1 MRIDAL
7 LQSVDLADSA
17 QALPGELSGGEVQRI
32 SFARA
37 VAQRPQ
43 ILLADEPTAS
53 LDSQTAHD
61 LLRLMLDVVREER
74 ATLIVTTH
82 DPVVIEL
89 ADRTMHMRDGKMVD
103 QASAIAL

>member
-1 MRIDAL
+1 
-7 LQSVDLADSA
+7 
-17 QALPGELSGGEVQRI
+17 
-32 SFARA
+32 
-37 VAQRPQ
+37 
-43 ILLADEPTAS
+43 
-53 LDSQTAHD
+53 
-61 LLRLMLDVVREER
+61 MLDVVREER